1 MGSHPINLAVRF
13 FLEIAALLSMGFWGW
28 EQSDS
33 WLRFVLAIGIPLIA
47 AVIWGTFAVP
57 EDPSRSGK
65 APVPVPGIL
74 RLVIEIAI
82 FGLGAWALYDLGF
95 TILSLILGIT
105 VIIHY
110 IVSYDRIAWLI
121 KK

>member
-1 MGSHPINLAVRF
+1 MGSNPINLAIRF
-13 FLEIAALLSMGFWGW
+13 LLEVSALIAIGFWGW
-28 EQSDS
+28 HLSES
-33 WLRFVLAIGIPLIA
+33 WYRYVFALGIPLTA

-57 EDPSRSGK
+57 DDPSRSGK
-65 APVPVPGIL
+65 APVPVPGIM

-82 FGLGAWALYDLGF
+82 FGFGAWALYDLEY
-95 TILSLILGIT
+95 TLLSLILGIA

-110 IVSYDRIAWLI
+110 IVSYDRIGWLI